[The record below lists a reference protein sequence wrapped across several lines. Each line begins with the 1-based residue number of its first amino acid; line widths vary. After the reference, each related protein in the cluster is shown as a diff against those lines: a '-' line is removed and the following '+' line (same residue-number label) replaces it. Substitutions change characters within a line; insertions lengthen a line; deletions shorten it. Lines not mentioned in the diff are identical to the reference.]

1 MWSLKLRHRDV
12 RWVPSELFHL
22 CVWNMTW
29 VFLIYYCILL
39 QSEIAHI
46 NSNHGKV
53 FAPTTEDCQTW
64 SFLSVLFSSYCMW
77 KADIYYK
84 KQHQIPVRL
93 RTMGRSSPLILH
105 LAIHCFGGKTW
116 IAIKYF
122 PRHTFQRVELAV
134 GKWGQEIRVPAL
146 PSLLQQSLA
155 LPMHCSEEIG
165 EESLVS
171 E

>member
-1 MWSLKLRHRDV
+1 MSSQWAFSLVCLKHD
-12 RWVPSELFHL
+12 LF
-22 CVWNMTW
+22 
-29 VFLIYYCILL
+29 FFFIYYCRLL
-39 QSEIAHI
+39 QPEIAHI

-53 FAPTTEDCQTW
+53 FAPKTEDCQSW
-64 SFLSVLFSSYCMW
+64 SFLSMLFSSYYMW

-116 IAIKYF
+116 TAIKYF

-146 PSLLQQSLA
+146 PSLLEQSLA
-155 LPMHCSEEIG
+155 LPLRCSKEIG
-165 EESLVS
+165 EESLIS